1 MGVTMSNATD
11 LFGGGGKPKLITR
24 LTSGSGTYVPT
35 ADMARCLVRIQGGG
49 GGALN
54 NCGAGGGAMVEVMIR
69 VPIAGLPYVVGA
81 GGTNA
86 PTAGGDSKF
95 GVHLAQGG
103 GAPVDVPSTQAG
115 GHGGGTGKTLVP
127 GYSTISVGGTGVV
140 GGAGGGSIVGGPGLS
155 ATAGCAPGFGAAPT
169 SVTVNWTNIANG
181 SAPASGTRSGGG
193 DSFFGYG
200 GAGNNAGAGNPGT
213 GYGGGGGA
221 GSTTGGAGSGGVIE
235 ILDYGV

>member
-1 MGVTMSNATD
+1 MGMND
-11 LFGGGGKPKLITR
+11 LFGAAGAKPKLVTVIT
-24 LTSGSGTYVPT
+24 TGTGTYVPT
-35 ADMARCLVRIQGGG
+35 ADGARCIVRIQAGG

-54 NCGAGGGAMVEVMIR
+54 NCGGGGGGMVEVMLR

-95 GVHLAQGG
+95 GSFVAMGG
-103 GAPVDVPSTQAG
+103 GAAVDNASSQAG

-127 GYSTISVGGTGVV
+127 GYSTISVGGSGVV
-140 GGAGGGSIVGGPGLS
+140 GGAGGGSIVGGPSLS
-155 ATAGCAPGFGAAPT
+155 ASAGCAPGFSAAAT
-169 SVTVNWTNIANG
+169 SVVINWTNIANG
-181 SAPASGTRSGGG
+181 SAAASGTRSGGG
-193 DSFFGYG
+193 DSFFGKG

-221 GSTTGGAGSGGVIE
+221 GSTVGGAGSGGCIE